1 MTTAAGATPL
11 LEPQDS
17 PLLILID
24 GHALVHRAHHAMRD
38 PLTVQGTGEVV
49 SGVYGFLNMFLRAI
63 EEWKPTHC
71 IVTFDVSAPTF
82 RHEAF
87 KEYKA
92 HRPPT
97 PPELRDQFGR
107 VKQFMEAFNVPVF
120 EMAGFEADDILGTLG
135 AQAEG
140 EHLDTLILTGD
151 SDILQLVSPSVRV
164 LLDSGRQR
172 ANAYDIAKVKER
184 YDGLGPEYVAEI
196 KALEGDKSDNIP
208 GVPRV
213 GRKTAIKL
221 LTEYGSI
228 EGIYEHIDEVKPPG
242 IQKSMRENEEL
253 ALHCKMLTTIRRDVP
268 VELNT
273 DAARFGGFE
282 RSEVL
287 ALMRELEFFSMV
299 NRIPSNGMGGAGGE
313 QLGMLDMTADERT
326 PAEYIVV
333 DTEAALDAMLSALEA
348 SEIVAFDTE
357 TTSQTA
363 MLAELVGL
371 SFSNEEGKGWYVPVG
386 HEEGQQLERDYVLE
400 RLRPMLESGKGGL
413 AADDKK
419 SALAASDKKSA
430 LAASDKRYALAAHN
444 ANYDMT
450 VLANYGVNVERIAF
464 DTMIAAHL
472 CGRTRTSIGLK
483 PLALSLLHEDMT
495 PIEDLIGRGRN
506 QVTMDKVEIAKA
518 ADYAAADADMT
529 YRLVDVFEKE
539 LEENNLRITFDTL
552 EMPLVPVLVKMQ
564 RDGVAIDTGA
574 LAPMSIEMGEQ
585 IDAIR
590 QSMYDTVG
598 HEFNINSPKQLGD
611 VLFNELYLPQTR
623 KTPSGGFTTNAAALD
638 GLKEFLDSGNA
649 EGVDPK
655 AYQVLDMV
663 LEYRQLSKL
672 KSTYVDALPTLVN
685 PNTGRIHTEFKQT
698 GSDTG
703 RLSSTEPN
711 MQNIPVRTELGRRVR
726 SAFVAE
732 NAPEWTLL
740 GADYSQIELRILA
753 HYSRDEGLMAAFL
766 NGEDIHA
773 ATAASVYGV
782 EINDVDA
789 EMRRVAKIMNFG
801 VLYGLSPFG
810 IRQQTGFSA
819 EEGKAFIDTYFTNYP
834 GIQGYIEGIKEQV
847 KMDGYVETL
856 MGRRRRINEVHSSNF
871 HTRAAGERMAVNMP
885 IQGTAADIVKIA
897 MINIQKRM
905 GALGMRSKMILQ
917 VHDELIFEVP
927 RDELGHMQAI
937 ITELMPTAVPPHVG
951 FEVPLEVEMKVGD
964 NWGDME

>member
-38 PLTVQGTGEVV
+38 PLTVQSTGEVV

-221 LTEYGSI
+221 LSEYGSI

-268 VELNT
+268 VELDS

-282 RSEVL
+282 RGDVL

-299 NRIPSNGMGGAGGE
+299 NRIPSNGIGGAEGE
-313 QLGMLDMTADERT
+313 QLGMLDMPADERT

-333 DTEAALDAMLSALEA
+333 DTEAALEAMLSALEA

-386 HEEGQQLERDYVLE
+386 HEEGQQLGREYVLE
-400 RLRPMLESGKGGL
+400 RLRPMLESEKVE
-413 AADDKK
+413 
-419 SALAASDKKSA
+419 LAASDKK
-430 LAASDKRYALAAHN
+430 YALAAHN

-450 VLANYGVNVERIAF
+450 VLANYGINVERIAF

-529 YRLVDVFEKE
+529 YRLVNVFEKE

-574 LAPMSIEMGEQ
+574 LAPMSVQMGEQ

-590 QSMYDTVG
+590 QSMYDTMG
-598 HEFNINSPKQLGD
+598 HEFNLNSTKQLGD
-611 VLFNELYLPQTR
+611 VLFNELYLPPTR

-663 LEYRQLSKL
+663 LEYRQLTKL

-711 MQNIPVRTELGRRVR
+711 MQNIPVRTELGRQVR
-726 SAFVAE
+726 RAFVAE

-782 EINDVDA
+782 AISDVDS

-819 EEGKAFIDTYFTNYP
+819 EEGKAFIDTYFTKYP

-847 KMDGYVETL
+847 KQDGYVETL
-856 MGRRRRINEVHSSNF
+856 MGRRRRINEVHSNNF
-871 HTRAAGERMAVNMP
+871 HIRAAGERMAVNMP

-897 MINIQKRM
+897 MINIQQRM
-905 GALGMRSKMILQ
+905 DANKMRSKMILQ

-927 RDELGHMQAI
+927 RDELGQMQAI
-937 ITELMPTAVPPHVG
+937 ITELMPSAVPPHVG
-951 FEVPLEVEMKVGD
+951 FEVPLGVEMKVGD

>member
-1 MTTAAGATPL
+1 
-11 LEPQDS
+11 
-17 PLLILID
+17 
-24 GHALVHRAHHAMRD
+24 
-38 PLTVQGTGEVV
+38 
-49 SGVYGFLNMFLRAI
+49 
-63 EEWKPTHC
+63 
-71 IVTFDVSAPTF
+71 
-82 RHEAF
+82 
-87 KEYKA
+87 
-92 HRPPT
+92 
-97 PPELRDQFGR
+97 
-107 VKQFMEAFNVPVF
+107 
-120 EMAGFEADDILGTLG
+120 
-135 AQAEG
+135 
-140 EHLDTLILTGD
+140 
-151 SDILQLVSPSVRV
+151 
-164 LLDSGRQR
+164 
-172 ANAYDIAKVKER
+172 
-184 YDGLGPEYVAEI
+184 
-196 KALEGDKSDNIP
+196 
-208 GVPRV
+208 
-213 GRKTAIKL
+213 
-221 LTEYGSI
+221 
-228 EGIYEHIDEVKPPG
+228 
-242 IQKSMRENEEL
+242 
-253 ALHCKMLTTIRRDVP
+253 
-268 VELNT
+268 
-273 DAARFGGFE
+273 
-282 RSEVL
+282 
-287 ALMRELEFFSMV
+287 
-299 NRIPSNGMGGAGGE
+299 
-313 QLGMLDMTADERT
+313 
-326 PAEYIVV
+326 
-333 DTEAALDAMLSALEA
+333 
-348 SEIVAFDTE
+348 
-357 TTSQTA
+357 
-363 MLAELVGL
+363 
-371 SFSNEEGKGWYVPVG
+371 
-386 HEEGQQLERDYVLE
+386 
-400 RLRPMLESGKGGL
+400 
-413 AADDKK
+413 
-419 SALAASDKKSA
+419 
-430 LAASDKRYALAAHN
+430 
-444 ANYDMT
+444 MT
-450 VLANYGVNVERIAF
+450 VLANYGINVERIAF

-539 LEENNLRITFDTL
+539 LEENNLRVTFDTL

-574 LAPMSIEMGEQ
+574 LAPMSIEMGGQ

-611 VLFNELYLPQTR
+611 VLFNELYLPPTR

-711 MQNIPVRTELGRRVR
+711 MQNIPVRTELGRQVR
-726 SAFVAE
+726 RAFVAE

-782 EINDVDA
+782 EIGDVDS

-819 EEGKAFIDTYFTNYP
+819 DEGKAFIDTYFTNYP
-834 GIQGYIEGIKEQV
+834 GIQGYIAGIKEQV
-847 KMDGYVETL
+847 KQDGYVETL

-897 MINIQKRM
+897 MINIQQRM